1 MKNNYFTQIYRY
13 KQLIRALADKEVKIK
28 YKSAV
33 LGRLWSLLNPLL
45 LMLVFSVVFTVIFRV
60 RINNFPVFLLCALL
74 PWFYLSF
81 SLTSATTSIVDN
93 ASLIKKAYFPHE
105 VIPLSIVIANLFN
118 FLISL
123 VLLFIFLFFYSIYPS
138 LSWFYLPL
146 VVLLQSIFVLG
157 LCLLSSALHTMFR
170 DVKYILELMLL
181 VWFYATPIFYPLSF
195 VPENIRPFFLL
206 NPLTVFINLYREIL
220 LQGKMP
226 ESGLLF
232 LAFALSIAFY
242 AIGIAVFTAKKKN
255 FADVT

>member
-1 MKNNYFTQIYRY
+1 MRNNYFAQIYRY
-13 KQLIRALADKEVKIK
+13 KELIRALAEKEVKIK

-45 LMLVFSVVFTVIFRV
+45 LMLVFSVVFSVIIRV
-60 RINNFPVFLLCALL
+60 QINNFPVFLLCALL
-74 PWFYLSF
+74 PWFFLSF
-81 SLTSATTSIVDN
+81 SLTAATTSIVDN

-105 VIPLSIVIANLFN
+105 VIPISIVMANLFN

-123 VLLFIFLFFYSIYPS
+123 VLLFIFLLFYSIYPG

-170 DVKYILELMLL
+170 DVKYILELILL

-195 VPENIRPFFLL
+195 VPDNIRPFFLL

-220 LQGKMP
+220 LYRKIP
-226 ESGLLF
+226 EAGLLF
-232 LAFALSIAFY
+232 LAFVLSTVFY
-242 AIGIAVFTAKKKN
+242 TIGMAVFTGKKN
-255 FADVT
+255 SFADVT